1 MKIGIIGATGNAGRA
16 LFHESAKRGHQTT
29 AIVRSAAKAGDVLGA
44 DAAVLERDAFSL
56 DAEDLAAFDV
66 VVNAFGT
73 APHEAYRHVDLARSL
88 VELAGETTP
97 RLVFIL
103 GAGSLTTGDDDHL
116 FVEDIRNIPGAEAWI
131 SIPENQLKEL
141 EYLRGVTDVDWVGV
155 SPSRCSRPATPPP
168 RCWVQTGSS
177 MPATA
182 NHTPPP
188 ARWPWPSWTRLRS
201 PRTGRPASRSATA
214 KPPQHNTT
222 AAAAGPVRATCPVAD
237 SAAAVVR
244 RLDRRLSTCPRPLE
258 DQRRCPRSVR
268 RVPVPAGAF
277 FCMASSLA
285 SA

>member
-29 AIVRSAAKAGDVLGA
+29 AIVRSAAKAAEVLGA
-44 DAAVLERDAFSL
+44 DAEVLERDAFSL
-56 DAEDLAAFDV
+56 GAEDLAAFDV

-141 EYLRGVTDVDWVGV
+141 EYLRGVSDVDWVGV
-155 SPSRCSRPATPPP
+155 SPSALFTPGDATTPVLGTDRLLYAGDGESHTTTGTMAVAILDEIEKPAH
-168 RCWVQTGSS
+168 RQTRFTVS
-177 MPATA
+177 
-182 NHTPPP
+182 
-188 ARWPWPSWTRLRS
+188 
-201 PRTGRPASRSATA
+201 
-214 KPPQHNTT
+214 
-222 AAAAGPVRATCPVAD
+222 D
-237 SAAAVVR
+237 S
-244 RLDRRLSTCPRPLE
+244 
-258 DQRRCPRSVR
+258 
-268 RVPVPAGAF
+268 
-277 FCMASSLA
+277 
-285 SA
+285 